1 MGSIDVLQRIAQCPG
16 LYIGERNIKKLDGF
30 LCGYAICL
38 SDHGIEDSDEFYF
51 QGFTKFVND
60 KYLGGERLGDER
72 WTSVIPVSYTH
83 LDVYKRQVKDY
94 DDFIKSDCTCVILC
108 TDVWHFNIYDK
119 EYDECL
125 KLYEVLKQVE
135 LEELKYITDENDGQ
149 YTYLI

>member
-1 MGSIDVLQRIAQCPG
+1 MIKDQLKNEESRAEIFEKNIENIARGWDNKRCERRLLRMGSIDVLQRIAQCPG

-72 WTSVIPVSYTH
+72 WTSVI
-83 LDVYKRQVKDY
+83 LE
-94 DDFIKSDCTCVILC
+94 KSK
-108 TDVWHFNIYDK
+108 N
-119 EYDECL
+119 EYDAFDKFVDLLNEYL
-125 KLYEVLKQVE
+125 KEAHLNS
-135 LEELKYITDENDGQ
+135 THP
-149 YTYLI
+149 

>member
-72 WTSVIPVSYTH
+72 WTSVI
-83 LDVYKRQVKDY
+83 LE
-94 DDFIKSDCTCVILC
+94 KSK
-108 TDVWHFNIYDK
+108 N
-119 EYDECL
+119 EYDAFDKFVDLLNEYL
-125 KLYEVLKQVE
+125 KEAHLNS
-135 LEELKYITDENDGQ
+135 THP
-149 YTYLI
+149 